1 LEEIVN
7 VLLDFKSAEAQFSAV
22 SGITQH
28 IIMNTKYNNWFKETA
43 ADPVRRR
50 AAIGDYSRQR
60 TVMICCALVASA
72 AAVAMF
78 FTATHSPKSP
88 ALLTFSAAMLW
99 INVVRVDS
107 RCQILTLLEK
117 FSQREKPAA

>member
-1 LEEIVN
+1 
-7 VLLDFKSAEAQFSAV
+7 
-22 SGITQH
+22 
-28 IIMNTKYNNWFKETA
+28 MNTKYSKWFEETA

-50 AAIGDYSRQR
+50 AAIADYSQQR

-99 INVVRVDS
+99 IIVVRIDS
-107 RCQILTLLEK
+107 KHQVLTLLEK
-117 FSQREKPAA
+117 FSRDEKPAV